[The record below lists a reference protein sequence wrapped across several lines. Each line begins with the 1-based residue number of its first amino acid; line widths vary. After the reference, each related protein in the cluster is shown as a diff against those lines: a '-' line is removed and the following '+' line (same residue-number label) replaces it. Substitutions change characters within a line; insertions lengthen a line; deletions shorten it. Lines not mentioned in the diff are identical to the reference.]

1 MHASRSP
8 ELSAG
13 ANFVDPKVLARIQD
27 LELLARTVVEGF
39 INGLHR
45 SPHLGMS
52 MDFAEHRAYM
62 PGDDIRRID
71 WRLYGRADRFFVKEF
86 EADTNTDFS
95 VVLDV
100 SRSMGFGGGA
110 GGLSKLDYARYLAAC
125 LTYFSHRQ
133 RDRVGFVAFDADI
146 VDYVPPSAKHLPVV
160 LHAIDR
166 IGTRER
172 GVAALGASGGK
183 SLLAEGSS
191 RGAGTDPAARHGHA
205 SPFDRPLRKIA
216 EATRRRSML
225 VLVSDLYEEPQRVLQ
240 ALNALRG
247 KGNDLIVMH
256 VLDPAEV
263 DFPFD
268 AAANFQDLESG
279 TALPIVPAYVRDQYR
294 ALVAAHIASLSRLL
308 GEHRID
314 YALFNTA
321 QPLDHALFSYLA
333 TRQRASR
340 VR

>member
-1 MHASRSP
+1 
-8 ELSAG
+8 
-13 ANFVDPKVLARIQD
+13 
-27 LELLARTVVEGF
+27 
-39 INGLHR
+39 
-45 SPHLGMS
+45 

-71 WRLYGRADRFFVKEF
+71 WRLFGRADRFYLKEF
-86 EADTNTDFS
+86 EADTNTNFS
-95 VVLDV
+95 VVLDI
-100 SRSMGFGGGA
+100 SRSMSFGGQD

-133 RDRVGFVAFDADI
+133 RDRVGFATFDEDI
-146 VDYVPPSAKHLPVV
+146 VDYVPPSAKHLPIV

-166 IGTRER
+166 IRPGQ
-172 GVAALGASGGK
+172 
-183 SLLAEGSS
+183 
-191 RGAGTDPAARHGHA
+191 RGALEP
-205 SPFDRPLRKIA
+205 PLRKIA
-216 EATRRRSML
+216 EATRRRSIL
-225 VLVSDLYEEPQRVLQ
+225 VLVSDLYDEPQRVLQ
-240 ALNALRG
+240 AVNALRG

-279 TALPIVPAYVRDQYR
+279 TALPIVPAYLRDQYR
-294 ALVAAHIASLSRLL
+294 QLVAEHIASLSRLL

-314 YALFNTA
+314 YATFYTA
-321 QPLDHALFSYLA
+321 QPLDHALFGYLA